1 MMAQQY
7 GRVVRAWSAVERGDI
22 RLGRSIVTS
31 WWRELGN
38 DAYRRQSALYPYEVA
53 DGSPALFAILAE
65 LVVRVMTGDVDE
77 FTLDM
82 ARAYHEFCRVSN
94 HEVSA
99 QTAILHARARI
110 IRGDLETVA
119 LILDEAEE
127 YLQLHRYPLHAAGVA
142 EARGLLA
149 VERGDMAEA
158 LTQFERAAAL
168 YHEAENLSDRARC
181 TRLWSSALLATGD
194 RGGAASRLAEARELA
209 VESGAVA
216 EANRIESAMRML
228 GARPRSGRP
237 KGPKRAEGSL
247 SAREEEV
254 VALVAAGASNAEVAA
269 RLFISER
276 TVQDHIAN
284 AQRRLGLS
292 GRAAL
297 AAWAAK
303 QGLV

>member
-1 MMAQQY
+1 MAQQY
-7 GRVVRAWSAVERGDI
+7 GRVIRAWAAAERGDV
-22 RLGRSIVTS
+22 RLARSIVAS

-38 DAYRRQSALYPYEVA
+38 DAYRRQSALHPEEVA
-53 DGSPALFAILAE
+53 DGSPSLFAILAE
-65 LVVRVMTGDVDE
+65 LIVRVMTDDVDE
-77 FTLDM
+77 FTVDM
-82 ARAYHEFCRVSN
+82 ARAYHDFCRVST

-110 IRGDLETVA
+110 TTGDLDAAET
-119 LILDEAEE
+119 ILDDAEA
-127 YLQLHRYPLHAAGVA
+127 YLRSHRYPLHAAGVA

-149 VERGDMAEA
+149 IERGDMPRAGK
-158 LTQFERAAAL
+158 LFELATTL
-168 YHEAENLSDRARC
+168 YLDAENLSDRARC
-181 TRLWSSALLATGD
+181 TRLWSSALLASGE
-194 RGGAASRLAEARELA
+194 REEAASRLAEAREFA
-209 VESGAVA
+209 VEAGAIA
-216 EANRIESAMRML
+216 EANRIESAMRLL
-228 GARPRSGRP
+228 GARPRAGRP

-254 VALVAAGASNAEVAA
+254 VALIAAGASNAEVAA

-284 AQRRLGLS
+284 AQRRLKLT